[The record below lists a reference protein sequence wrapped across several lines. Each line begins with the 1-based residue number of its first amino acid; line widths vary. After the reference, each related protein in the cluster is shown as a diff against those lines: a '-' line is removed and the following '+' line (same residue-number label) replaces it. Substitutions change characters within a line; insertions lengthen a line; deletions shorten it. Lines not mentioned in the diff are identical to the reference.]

1 MSYINKTQDVWGC
14 FRCGAYQPEFE
25 VTPSGW
31 GKCHNC
37 GEFGIVTLEAAL
49 DYMNNQYAS
58 GYKVVREPIPELEDI
73 EAAGF
78 VTSEDE

>member
-1 MSYINKTQDVWGC
+1 MSYTNKTQDIWGC
-14 FRCGAYQPEFE
+14 FRCGAFKPEFE

-31 GKCHNC
+31 GKCLTC
-37 GEFGIVTLEAAL
+37 CEYGIVTLEAAL
-49 DYMNNQYAS
+49 DYMNNQYTA

-78 VTSEDE
+78 PEEQE